1 MQIRVYI
8 NMSKLPQK
16 LAKGGQ
22 MVNFILTMLAGFLA
36 GQLFLKVKVPGGMMI
51 GSIVGAAALNIAVNM
66 AYMPYAGRLA
76 AQIIAGAF
84 IGVGLEKSDLKRLKK
99 IFKPAITLITG
110 MLVLNVVS
118 GFLIYN
124 FSRLDLMTSLMSAIP
139 GGISDIPIISDEMGA
154 DSSKVALL
162 QFVRLVFGLGVFPS
176 MIAKVSK
183 LKFFENSINKDIY
196 KRTSSSFYN
205 FNCMLLTLAVAT
217 VFGII
222 GKLSGIPSAALVF
235 SMISVIILKLSSGK
249 ACMPRPMRRFAQLL
263 AGCYIG
269 SSFTMSDAIEMRFLI
284 VPSIILLVGYFTAC
298 FAIGYILN
306 KKYSLPLNEAML
318 AATPAGA
325 SDMALISAEIGIE
338 SSDVIVLQI
347 IRMIMAVSLFPQIMR
362 AIAMIVS

>member
-1 MQIRVYI
+1 VEAM
-8 NMSKLPQK
+8 L
-16 LAKGGQ
+16 
-22 MVNFILTMLAGFLA
+22 NFIWTMLAGYLT
-36 GQLFLKVKVPGGMMI
+36 GRIFLKVKIPGGMMI
-51 GSIVGAAALNIAVNM
+51 GSIAGAALLNIATNM

-84 IGVGLEKSDLKRLKK
+84 IGVGLEKCDLKRLKT
-99 IFKPAITLITG
+99 IYKPAITLIAG
-110 MLVLNVVS
+110 MLVLNIVS
-118 GFLIYN
+118 GFMIYY
-124 FSRLDLMTSLMSAIP
+124 FSHLDLMTSLMSAIP
-139 GGISDIPIISDEMGA
+139 GGISDIPIISEEMGA

-176 MIAKVSK
+176 MIAKISK
-183 LKFFENSINKDIY
+183 MKYFENSINKDVY

-205 FNCMLLTLAVAT
+205 LNCMLLTLAVAA

-222 GKLSGIPSAALVF
+222 GKLSGIPSASLVF
-235 SMISVIILKLSSGK
+235 SMISVIVLKLSTNK
-249 ACMPRPMRRFAQLL
+249 ACMPRSMRKFAQLL

-269 SSFTMSDAIEMRFLI
+269 SSFTLSDAAEMRFLI

-298 FAIGYILN
+298 FVIGNILN
-306 KKYSLPLNEAML
+306 KKYRLPLDEAML

-347 IRMIMAVSLFPQIMR
+347 IRMITAVSLFPQIMR
-362 AIAMIVS
+362 AIAMIAS

>member
-1 MQIRVYI
+1 MP
-8 NMSKLPQK
+8 KLSQNF
-16 LAKGGQ
+16 AKGGR
-22 MVNFILTMLAGFLA
+22 MVNFILTMLAGYVA
-36 GQLFLKVKVPGGMMI
+36 GRIFLKVKIPGGMMI
-51 GSIVGAAALNIAVNM
+51 GSIAGAAVLNIATNM

-84 IGVGLEKSDLKRLKK
+84 IGVGLEKCDLVRLKT
-99 IFKPAITLITG
+99 IYKPAVTLLAG
-110 MLVLNVVS
+110 MMVLNVVS
-118 GFLIYN
+118 GFLIHYV
-124 FSRLDLMTSLMSAIP
+124 SHIDLMTSLMSAIP

-154 DSSKVALL
+154 DSSKVALM

-205 FNCMLLTLAVAT
+205 FKCMILTLAVAT

-222 GKLSGIPSAALVF
+222 GKLSGIPSASLVF
-235 SMISVIILKLSSGK
+235 SMISVIVLKFASGK
-249 ACMPRPMRRFAQLL
+249 ACMPRSMRRFAQLL

-269 SSFTMSDAIEMRFLI
+269 SSFTVSDAAEMRYLI

-306 KKYSLPLNEAML
+306 KKYSMPVDEAML

-347 IRMIMAVSLFPQIMR
+347 IRMIAAVSLFPQIMR
-362 AIAMIVS
+362 AIAMIAS